1 MKLIN
6 LLNVISGTTVIWI
19 TKEDDADGVF
29 CGEAVDA
36 EANIP
41 REYLFGD
48 VLSVY
53 AEYYKGYARSGIS
66 IIVKPYTSV

>member
-1 MKLIN
+1 MKLVN
-6 LLNVISGTTVIWI
+6 LLDTIERTTVIWI

-36 EANIP
+36 EANTP

-48 VLSVY
+48 VVSVY
-53 AEYYKGYARSGIS
+53 AEYYRGYARSGIS
-66 IIVKPYTSV
+66 IVVRPYQQ